1 MRRQQKAGGEGGQ
14 VRMPLPAR
22 GWRCLRRGQMAGRP
36 CQTAR
41 GRIQH
46 SAPRSAPCWPPWAGA
61 EVGGH
66 RCEKRRLCGT
76 GQRFNGP
83 LCALPG
89 PGLGAA
95 PAPRQ
100 PWPLPCWGDGC
111 APHCACSP
119 PCPQAGP
126 FACPAVPQPL
136 CLASPCPMGLGS
148 QGMGCQ
154 CRLLPYAFPLSLAVR
169 WAGVELLGP
178 AGVAGGRHR
187 RAGDDSAGGAG
198 LAAGETSTS
207 STQMGHSEGVRG
219 QILTPTTC
227 RGHTAGP

>member
-22 GWRCLRRGQMAGRP
+22 GWRCLRRGQMAGWP
-36 CQTAR
+36 CQTAW

-46 SAPRSAPCWPPWAGA
+46 SAPRSAPCWPPQAGA

-76 GQRFNGP
+76 GQCFNGP

-95 PAPRQ
+95 PVHANLGPCRAGGMAVL
-100 PWPLPCWGDGC
+100 PIVLAVPPVPSLVPLPALLYPSPRALPVPAPWGRAARVGGPSAGC
-111 APHCACSP
+111 YPT
-119 PCPQAGP
+119 
-126 FACPAVPQPL
+126 
-136 CLASPCPMGLGS
+136 
-148 QGMGCQ
+148 
-154 CRLLPYAFPLSLAVR
+154 LSLAVR

-178 AGVAGGRHR
+178 AGDAGGWHR
-187 RAGDDSAGGAG
+187 RARDDGAGGAG

-219 QILTPTTC
+219 RILTPTTC
-227 RGHTAGP
+227 RGHTAGL